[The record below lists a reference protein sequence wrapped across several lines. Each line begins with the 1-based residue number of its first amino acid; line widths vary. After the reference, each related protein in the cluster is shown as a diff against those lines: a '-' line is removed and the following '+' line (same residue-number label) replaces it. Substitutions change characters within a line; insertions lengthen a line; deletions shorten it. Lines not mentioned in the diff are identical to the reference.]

1 MICTMSV
8 LNQNTNAASVSFG
21 TLFNIMNDI
30 PPRTQ
35 WNANYGYCGEVA
47 MISAGLYYGQYLS
60 QYDVRAIASP
70 RTQQNKANSQL
81 LLGVNDGV
89 TAKNLRL
96 KYEIQST
103 ADDNNFYAWV
113 KNHVVQAHPVL
124 VGVFNNEYLLY
135 GDTQLNAGDSEYDH
149 IVPVIGFGSNYALNN
164 SFYSDDK
171 VLLSDNGLYTPK
183 GVATPYY
190 YLFNV
195 TTFLNNRQKANL
207 RNGQIYS
214 LAKYPIKK
222 YGIAITGIMDNN
234 NETFPVHL
242 STSINSELP
251 EIKNNTS
258 IRPLSRSLVLT
269 ITVSGLTP
277 GTHYNLYRYSSE
289 SNVPIVSFNA
299 NSKKIGILPWK
310 VITIISGTT
319 WTSSVPIKSSD
330 KIFFR
335 AVKAM

>member
-1 MICTMSV
+1 MNKTRLLHLVICTISV
-8 LNQNTNAASVSFG
+8 LSQNTNAAPVSFG
-21 TLFNIMNDI
+21 TLFSIMNDI

-70 RTQQNKANSQL
+70 RIQQNKSNSQL
-81 LLGVNDGV
+81 LLGVNDGA
-89 TAKNLRL
+89 TAKKLRL
-96 KYEIQST
+96 KYEIEST

-113 KNHVVQAHPVL
+113 KNHVVQGHPVL

-135 GDTQLNAGDSEYDH
+135 RDTNLNAGDSEYDH

-171 VLLSDNGLYTPK
+171 ILLSDNGLYTPN
-183 GVATPYY
+183 GATPYYY

-195 TTFLNNRQKANL
+195 TTFLKNRQMANS

-214 LAKYPIKK
+214 LPEYPVEK
-222 YGIAITGIMDNN
+222 YGIAITGIMDTN
-234 NETFPVHL
+234 NETLPIHL

-251 EIKNNTS
+251 EIKNNTA
-258 IRPLSRSLVLT
+258 IRPVSR
-269 ITVSGLTP
+269 
-277 GTHYNLYRYSSE
+277 
-289 SNVPIVSFNA
+289 
-299 NSKKIGILPWK
+299 
-310 VITIISGTT
+310 
-319 WTSSVPIKSSD
+319 
-330 KIFFR
+330 
-335 AVKAM
+335 